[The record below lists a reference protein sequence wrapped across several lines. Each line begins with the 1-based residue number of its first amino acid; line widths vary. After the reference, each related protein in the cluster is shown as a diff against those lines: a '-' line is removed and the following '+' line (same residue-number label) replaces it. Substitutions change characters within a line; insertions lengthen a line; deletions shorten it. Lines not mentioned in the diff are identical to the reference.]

1 MKTLRE
7 DIEKKSFKK
16 IYLLYGEE
24 AYLRG
29 QWRDNLIDALFP
41 DGDNMNLTRYEGKGL
56 DVPEILS
63 MSQTL
68 PFLAE
73 KRVLV
78 LEDTGFFKNA
88 AEGLS
93 EGLLELPDSTCM
105 IFVESEVDKRSKV
118 YKTVKKEGYIAELN
132 TPDTKTL
139 VTWIGSLCKREG
151 KKIDAKTA
159 SYILE
164 QCGTDMLLLSHEM
177 EKLFS
182 YAYERQMITV
192 SDVEAVC
199 VNQVTGKIFEMMDA
213 ITMHQQEK
221 AISLYRDLLSLK
233 EPPLR
238 ILALLTR
245 QVRILTEIKG
255 LQADNVPYGELVSKA
270 AIPPFTVKKY
280 VSQCKDYTYSRLLS
294 MFELCQETDSRIKT
308 GRIGD
313 VIGVELLIV
322 GFSKEKHP

>member
-1 MKTLRE
+1 
-7 DIEKKSFKK
+7 
-16 IYLLYGEE
+16 
-24 AYLRG
+24 A
-29 QWRDNLIDALFP
+29 
-41 DGDNMNLTRYEGKGL
+41 
-56 DVPEILS
+56 
-63 MSQTL
+63 QTL

-93 EGLLELPDSTCM
+93 EGLSELPDSTCM

-118 YKTVKKEGYIAELN
+118 YKTVKKEGYVAELG

-139 VTWIGSLCKREG
+139 VTWIQSLCKRES

-182 YAYERQMITV
+182 YAYERQTITV

-199 VNQVTGKIFEMMDA
+199 VNQVTGKIFDMMDA

-233 EPPLR
+233 EPALR

-255 LQADNVPYGELVSKA
+255 LQTDNVPYGELASKA

-280 VSQCKDYTYSRLLS
+280 VSQCKGYTYSQLLS

-322 GFSKEKHP
+322 EFSKEKHP